1 MTMEKH
7 NPYAPPVAAV
17 GSSVARGSAVKAVIV
32 GLAVDIGGSLVSGII
47 LTVVYGFNLAASGG
61 SLDQIE
67 SSMKEIPA
75 DSWFSI
81 AGMVVG
87 CAFSVLGGYLC
98 ARIAKHSEY
107 RLGGIMAAISI
118 AVALLIGAQSFSPGV
133 NVLLSIATLA
143 SVMLG
148 VWFGAS
154 KNKRGR
160 T

>member
-1 MTMEKH
+1 
-7 NPYAPPVAAV
+7 
-17 GSSVARGSAVKAVIV
+17 
-32 GLAVDIGGSLVSGII
+32 
-47 LTVVYGFNLAASGG
+47 
-61 SLDQIE
+61 
-67 SSMKEIPA
+67 
-75 DSWFSI
+75 
-81 AGMVVG
+81 
-87 CAFSVLGGYLC
+87 
-98 ARIAKHSEY
+98 
-107 RLGGIMAAISI
+107 MAAISI